1 MPKAHTKYVCQQCG
15 GQYPSAYG
23 RCPGCGTWNSLVET
37 IDRPAGTRTGFPR
50 VASSSAA
57 PVPLAGV
64 ESIAYRR
71 LKLPLEEFNRVLG
84 GGIVP
89 GSLVLL
95 GGDPG
100 IGKSTLLLQVSN
112 LVATHCGPVLYATG
126 EESAEQVKLRAERLA
141 HISPDLYITAD
152 TDVDAITSQAQE
164 LDPALLV
171 VDSIQTMQTADLDS
185 PSGSVGQVRESTARL
200 TRLAKLQNIATF
212 LVGHVTKEGNLAGPK
227 VLEHMVDTVLYLEGD
242 RFHAYRL
249 LRGVKNRFGP
259 TYEVGVFDMQES
271 GLTEVS
277 NPSAVFL
284 SERESGTGGSV
295 VAVTLEGS
303 RPLLVEM
310 QALVT
315 PTHFGLPRRTANG
328 IDLNR
333 LILLTAVLTKRAGLH
348 LGTQDVYVN
357 VVGGMRLT
365 EPAVD
370 LAACLA
376 IASSLTDTPIGNA
389 AVLGEVGLGGEV
401 RSVNQI
407 RQRVAEAQKMGFER
421 CIIPER
427 NARDLPRS
435 GAGEIIGVGTVA
447 EALNAVGCV
456 PRPYE
461 RGNASDDE

>member
-1 MPKAHTKYVCQQCG
+1 
-15 GQYPSAYG
+15 
-23 RCPGCGTWNSLVET
+23 
-37 IDRPAGTRTGFPR
+37 
-50 VASSSAA
+50 
-57 PVPLAGV
+57 VPLAEV

-71 LKLPLEEFNRVLG
+71 LQLPLEEFNRVLG

-126 EESAEQVKLRAERLA
+126 EESAEQVKLRAERLTA
-141 HISPDLYITAD
+141 ISPDLYIVSE
-152 TDVDAITSQAQE
+152 TDVDAILGFAGE
-164 LDPALLV
+164 LNPALLV
-171 VDSIQTMQTADLDS
+171 VDSIQTMQTADLES

-200 TRLAKLQNIATF
+200 TRLAKLQGVATF

-259 TYEVGVFDMQES
+259 THEVGVFDMQES
-271 GLTEVS
+271 GLSEVS
-277 NPSAVFL
+277 NPSAAFL
-284 SERESGTGGSV
+284 SEREARSAGSV

-303 RPLLVEM
+303 RPLLVEL

-328 IDLNR
+328 MDMNR
-333 LILLTAVLTKRAGLH
+333 LVLLTAVLSKRAGLS

-357 VVGGMRLT
+357 VVGGMRLS
-365 EPAVD
+365 EPASD

-376 IASSLTDTPIGNA
+376 IASSLSDTPISDT
-389 AVLGEVGLGGEV
+389 AVIGEVGLGGEV

-407 RQRVAEAQKMGFER
+407 RQRVSEAQKLGFER
-421 CIIPER
+421 CIVPER
-427 NARDLPRS
+427 NLRDLK
-435 GAGEIIGVGTVA
+435 GVGGQVVGVA
-447 EALNAVGCV
+447 SVLDALEATGCLT
-456 PRPYE
+456 
-461 RGNASDDE
+461 S

>member
-1 MPKAHTKYVCQQCG
+1 
-15 GQYPSAYG
+15 
-23 RCPGCGTWNSLVET
+23 
-37 IDRPAGTRTGFPR
+37 
-50 VASSSAA
+50 
-57 PVPLAGV
+57 VPLAEV

-71 LKLPLEEFNRVLG
+71 LQLPLEEFNRVLG

-126 EESAEQVKLRAERLA
+126 EESAEQVKLRAERLTA
-141 HISPDLYITAD
+141 ISPDLYILSE
-152 TDVDAITSQAQE
+152 TDVDAILGFASE
-164 LDPALLV
+164 LNPALLV
-171 VDSIQTMQTADLDS
+171 VDSIQTMQTADLES

-200 TRLAKLQNIATF
+200 TRLAKRQGIATF

-249 LRGVKNRFGP
+249 LRGVKNRFGA
-259 TYEVGVFDMQES
+259 THEVGVFDMQDT
-271 GLTEVS
+271 GLSEVS
-277 NPSAVFL
+277 NPSAAFL
-284 SERESGTGGSV
+284 SERESRSAGSV

-303 RPLLVEM
+303 RPLLVEL

-328 IDLNR
+328 MDMNR
-333 LILLTAVLTKRAGLH
+333 LVLLTAVLSKRAGLS

-365 EPAVD
+365 EPASD
-370 LAACLA
+370 LAASLA
-376 IASSLTDTPIGNA
+376 IASSLSDTPISDT
-389 AVLGEVGLGGEV
+389 AVIGEVGLGGEV

-407 RQRVAEAQKMGFER
+407 RQRVNEAHKLGFER
-421 CIIPER
+421 CIVPDR
-427 NARDLPRS
+427 NLRDLK
-435 GAGEIIGVGTVA
+435 GAGGRVIGVGSVLDA
-447 EALNAVGCV
+447 LEATGCMTT
-456 PRPYE
+456 
-461 RGNASDDE
+461 